1 MQNIDLVFFSSTYVI
16 VVVILWVER
25 NPFHILIIFFL
36 FVIGERWQLFGKMYG
51 RPRRILIRIF

>member
-1 MQNIDLVFFSSTYVI
+1 MQTSTYVI